1 MQIKSREKPY
11 PSFLHRAHT
20 HGELIPHFIDYMTD
34 DYCDTFTSD
43 EHHWAEWEGESEIS
57 IFLSVMEERF
67 PTIADFTEEVANH
80 LFKTQVNKGRRA
92 HDRYHSPFLSLSGDL
107 RWTLHKSF
115 QKHRMSRNRQEQES
129 GLVIFDTTKLFKA
142 GAQILRVSD
151 LLLFL
156 DSNKRFEG
164 SAINETARYWAS
176 NSDEYLCWDFAPKE
190 ALVMFVPCDKMTY
203 MPKVPDESFFRLE
216 FKTSQTLG
224 VFRNIVLKLLSID
237 DYIGRVCRLLLVMLD
252 ELFQEMNENEFIK
265 HLVDNLDDPPLWGY
279 ALDTDKLVLRERLKD
294 AMEYWVYDV
303 EGYSRSRNFSDLQRH
318 DDCFL
323 ALLPRS

>member
-1 MQIKSREKPY
+1 
-11 PSFLHRAHT
+11 
-20 HGELIPHFIDYMTD
+20 MTD

-80 LFKTQVNKGRRA
+80 LFKMQVNKGRRA

-107 RWTLHKSF
+107 RWTLHKPF

-176 NSDEYLCWDFAPKE
+176 NSDEYL
-190 ALVMFVPCDKMTY
+190 M
-203 MPKVPDESFFRLE
+203 LE
-216 FKTSQTLG
+216 FRTERSACHVCSLRQ
-224 VFRNIVLKLLSID
+224 D
-237 DYIGRVCRLLLVMLD
+237 DLHA
-252 ELFQEMNENEFIK
+252 K
-265 HLVDNLDDPPLWGY
+265 S
-279 ALDTDKLVLRERLKD
+279 A
-294 AMEYWVYDV
+294 
-303 EGYSRSRNFSDLQRH
+303 
-318 DDCFL
+318 
-323 ALLPRS
+323 

>member
-1 MQIKSREKPY
+1 
-11 PSFLHRAHT
+11 
-20 HGELIPHFIDYMTD
+20 
-34 DYCDTFTSD
+34 
-43 EHHWAEWEGESEIS
+43 
-57 IFLSVMEERF
+57 
-67 PTIADFTEEVANH
+67 
-80 LFKTQVNKGRRA
+80 
-92 HDRYHSPFLSLSGDL
+92 
-107 RWTLHKSF
+107 
-115 QKHRMSRNRQEQES
+115 
-129 GLVIFDTTKLFKA
+129 
-142 GAQILRVSD
+142 
-151 LLLFL
+151 
-156 DSNKRFEG
+156 
-164 SAINETARYWAS
+164 
-176 NSDEYLCWDFAPKE
+176 
-190 ALVMFVPCDKMTY
+190 MFVPCDKMTY
-203 MPKVPDESFFRLE
+203 MQKVPDESFFRLE